1 MTGNWRMSGKNVVN
15 LGDPSR
21 DTDAS
26 NKKRMLIPLQ
36 TTY

>member
-1 MTGNWRMSGKNVVN
+1 MTGNWHMNGNNVVN

-21 DTDAS
+21 ATDAS